1 MGKPEGQRPLGRC
14 CYRCNIDSILDLQ
27 AVGWGGM
34 DWMELNKVR
43 NGCRGVVKV
52 VMKLLVPKS
61 AWNFVTNYGTVSLV

>member
-1 MGKPEGQRPLGRC
+1 
-14 CYRCNIDSILDLQ
+14 
-27 AVGWGGM
+27 
-34 DWMELNKVR
+34 MELNKVR